1 MEKLIL
7 TLQVF
12 QGKETYDEQGKVTS
26 ENHLMKLEHNTKQF
40 DIFLASAKN
49 FYSRI
54 KFIKATN
61 GIVQPDGS
69 IKEVEV
75 PQELIKRIESCTV
88 APATKLTP
96 EQEKIK
102 ELEDKLNAV
111 LNAGSSVKSEKVVDS
126 SDELE
131 VARAKYEELYGEKP
145 HHKLSLT
152 KLNAAI
158 AEKQ

>member
-1 MEKLIL
+1 MERVIL

-12 QGKETYDEQGKVTS
+12 QGKVTYDAQGNVTS
-26 ENHLMKLEHNTKQF
+26 ENHLMKLEYNTKQF
-40 DIFLASAKN
+40 DIFLLSAKN
-49 FYSRI
+49 FFTRI
-54 KFIKATN
+54 KFIKATD
-61 GIVQPDGS
+61 GVVQKDGS
-69 IKEVEV
+69 IKEIEV
-75 PQELIKRIESCTV
+75 SPELIKRIESCLS
-88 APATKLTP
+88 APEAKLTP

-102 ELEDKLNAV
+102 ELEAKINALV
-111 LNAGSSVKSEKVVDS
+111 NGATPKSEKVVES

-145 HHKLSLT
+145 HHKLSLA